1 MHMITEMTMVARECV
16 RRPRHPSIY
25 STELDRFVCPGDDGY
40 NKALEERKQAR
51 GRSTIEPAFKL
62 VFLTAAVGTLICLGF
77 CVLLTLLGLK
87 EAPGLLDRVV
97 TGLLDLVKIGFGAV
111 IGLLGGQVLHGRD

>member
-1 MHMITEMTMVARECV
+1 
-16 RRPRHPSIY
+16 
-25 STELDRFVCPGDDGY
+25 
-40 NKALEERKQAR
+40 
-51 GRSTIEPAFKL
+51 
-62 VFLTAAVGTLICLGF
+62 
-77 CVLLTLLGLK
+77 VLLTSLGLK